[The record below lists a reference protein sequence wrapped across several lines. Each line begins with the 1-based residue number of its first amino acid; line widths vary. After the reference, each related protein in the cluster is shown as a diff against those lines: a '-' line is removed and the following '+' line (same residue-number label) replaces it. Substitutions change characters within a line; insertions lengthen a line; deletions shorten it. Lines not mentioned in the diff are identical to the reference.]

1 MTQMDLFQTA
11 TSSPQDTPVSP
22 SHLPGSAEAQKMTDI
37 SGRTY
42 FPLFKEKDPLSA
54 FSRMFMGTSLW
65 VSTKCF
71 LTWKGKATQQG
82 RSLFQLVPLTHHTDE
97 TDSGL
102 SVEMWPTPT
111 TQEIE
116 HPDAE
121 LTASGRRLSK
131 DKKSSH
137 SLNLA
142 DRVKMWPTP
151 TAHISQEG
159 AYPAEFRRNTI
170 TLTAQAA
177 MEDQKMWPTPTAR
190 DYKDSGDNM
199 NLYRNERQNTQ
210 LGVVAKRSES
220 ESSGSLNPEWVEWL
234 MGYPEGWTDL
244 KD

>member
-1 MTQMDLFQTA
+1 
-11 TSSPQDTPVSP
+11 
-22 SHLPGSAEAQKMTDI
+22 
-37 SGRTY
+37 
-42 FPLFKEKDPLSA
+42 
-54 FSRMFMGTSLW
+54 
-65 VSTKCF
+65 
-71 LTWKGKATQQG
+71 
-82 RSLFQLVPLTHHTDE
+82 
-97 TDSGL
+97 
-102 SVEMWPTPT
+102 MWPTPT

-170 TLTAQAA
+170 SLTAQAA
-177 MEDQKMWPTPTAR
+177 MEDRKMWPTPRACTAMSAENIQNRVNDKFPNLEREIARSLWPTPTAR

-210 LGVVAKRSES
+210 LGVVAKRSMS
-220 ESSGSLNPEWVEWL
+220 EVSGSLNPNWVEWL
-234 MGYPEGWTDL
+234 MGYPDGWTSL
-244 KD
+244 ETSQE